1 MDIQNFQN
9 FMTHIRNQL
18 RTARGQID
26 AWFDADSSFLDFVP
40 LSGGWNGREI
50 LEHVVLTQHFLLKLI
65 DKAGEKALQNINRLE
80 LEQELAAFAPDF
92 SKLEQV
98 GLPSAFVWER
108 PEHMEPTGTAPLERI
123 RADFHAQ
130 IDRCVAWLGR
140 LPNGEGVLYRTTLS
154 VRELGKI
161 TVYEYLLFLS
171 LHALRHGVQLEGNHA
186 EWSQIEPPSSE
197 SRI

>member
-9 FMTHIRNQL
+9 FMAHIRTQL
-18 RTARGQID
+18 HTARGQID
-26 AWFDADSSFLDFVP
+26 AWFDADVNFLDFT
-40 LSGGWNGREI
+40 LAKGGWNGREI

-65 DKAGEKALQNINRLE
+65 DKAGEKALRNINQLE
-80 LEQELAAFAPDF
+80 LVQELMAFSPDF

-98 GLPSAFVWER
+98 GLPSAFFWER
-108 PEHMEPTGTAPLERI
+108 PEHMEPMGTVPPLRV
-123 RADFHAQ
+123 RAEFHAQ
-130 IDRCVAWLGR
+130 IDRCVAWLDR

-161 TVYEYLLFLS
+161 TVYEYLLFLA

-186 EWSQIEPPSSE
+186 KWSQIEPPSSE
-197 SRI
+197 FRI